1 MSSTSP
7 YQQNDYQAANAFRPY
22 SLPVNDIFNAISAQN
37 KFWDEGAQ
45 RVKSVYDN
53 ALGLDLSIQGNKDIR
68 DQFMKQADQQITKL
82 SSMNLSDPSIQRQ
95 GFNIFQPLFQ
105 DQGVMSDH
113 AATSHISQVMQDANS
128 YKSRDNGKLYS
139 DDNLQYA
146 LQGAN
151 EFKNSTDRMAGLK
164 YMQTA
169 KDYEPYYDYTD
180 DFTKAMKG
188 CNPSSV
194 TTQSPEYSNGQLTGY
209 SNITTDKALSATQVD
224 QCLNSGMSPKGLRQL
239 QIEGWVKYNGH
250 PEVLASDASS
260 YLSGLNNTDSHQLQ
274 ELSVT
279 RKSIADKT
287 GNYAGLTDDQQ
298 KSMLNALDQQ
308 TDQLTDRLDKNS
320 GLVKRLNGKDY
331 SVFNDNY
338 DAYAG
343 SVYTYRTLFAKS
355 QALQYEQKE
364 NKQVADPVQ
373 MMAFK
378 FKHDNDLA
386 ELNHN
391 YAKDIESMKEDGKM
405 NEDMFKY
412 MMKGSNGQWMLR
424 PDIQWQTTNLTGAPD
439 NTPDP
444 TAYSA
449 LQSKVSDF
457 NNMLSTANTKVFN
470 NLIRRAD
477 RDPSL
482 KATLLGGFNYLNG
495 NKYGNDDQA
504 WSSFKNGGNKFALA
518 NGSTGDITQ
527 TSWFKAYSD
536 QNPDDD
542 DVREWKVNTA
552 YANIG
557 AQEMKTRLDLVDKE
571 VIKSINPKAAS
582 IGDLTSSGISNI
594 SPVNIDG
601 KTITP
606 QMVSDAL
613 GGKSNNGLE
622 TKPVWTPSYSEI
634 PGSELGHYENKVFY
648 NSQQVPDDAFE
659 GSLNFNDN
667 QKSLFSM
674 IRNVNGKVGDVSS
687 QISQKR
693 AELLSNLGF
702 SRDRYALTPDDKS
715 PFVQSIRD
723 ILPTVKSISV
733 QSTNFSGGVNVNIP
747 GADQTMVDKLNTQLG
762 LGTGAKLIGDGVVH
776 LDNTN
781 YMVIPQAINNPIMK
795 SVAYQLSTVANTA
808 DYINTPVGQSVKSA
822 QLSIPML
829 IAGKTRNVTIEVVND
844 GPNPEYNLY
853 IDGANTSKPQITATS
868 AYDLL
873 NQFSSLPTKFR

>member
-1 MSSTSP
+1 MPSTSP
-7 YQQNDYQAANAFRPY
+7 YQANDYQAANAFRPY

-194 TTQSPEYSNGQLTGY
+194 TTQSPEYSNGELTGY
-209 SNITTDKALSATQVD
+209 SNLSTTKALSASQVD

-250 PEVLASDASS
+250 PDVLAGDASS
-260 YLSGLNNTDSHQLQ
+260 YLSSLNTVDSDQLQ
-274 ELSVT
+274 NLAVT
-279 RKSIADKT
+279 RKSLVDKS
-287 GNYAGLTDDQQ
+287 GNYAGITDDQQ
-298 KSMLNALDQQ
+298 KSMLNAIDQQ
-308 TDQLTDRLDKNS
+308 TDQLTDRLDKNT

-343 SVYTYRTLFAKS
+343 SVYTYRTLTAKS
-355 QALQYEQKE
+355 LALQYSQRED
-364 NKQVADPVQ
+364 KQVADPVQ
-373 MMAFK
+373 MMNLK
-378 FKHDNDLA
+378 FKHDDNLNT
-386 ELNHN
+386 LNHN
-391 YAKDIESMKEDGKM
+391 FEIGMEQMKEDGKM
-405 NEDMFKY
+405 DEDMFKY

-449 LQSKVSDF
+449 IQGKVSDL
-457 NNMLSTANTKVFN
+457 NNQLATSNTKVWN
-470 NLIRRAD
+470 SLVRRGD

-482 KATLLGGFNYLNG
+482 KAALLGGFNYLNG

-504 WSSFKNGGNKFALA
+504 WSAFKNGGNKFKLPD
-518 NGSTGDITQ
+518 GSMGDITQ
-527 TSWFKAYSD
+527 TSWFKAYSQ

-542 DVREWKVNTA
+542 DIGEWKSNTFA
-552 YANIG
+552 TDMA
-557 AQEMKTRLDLVDKE
+557 AKTLQTRLDLVDKE
-571 VIKSINPKAAS
+571 VIKGIDPKASSINDILTNRLSAVKPVVIQGVTFTPEEVAKVYAGETVKGLKYEENNFGKFFSMNGQDPSEGIAS
-582 IGDLTSSGISNI
+582 IWDKTKSIRDNTSDVLGTIS
-594 SPVNIDG
+594 S
-601 KTITP
+601 
-606 QMVSDAL
+606 
-613 GGKSNNGLE
+613 
-622 TKPVWTPSYSEI
+622 
-634 PGSELGHYENKVFY
+634 
-648 NSQQVPDDAFE
+648 
-659 GSLNFNDN
+659 
-667 QKSLFSM
+667 
-674 IRNVNGKVGDVSS
+674 
-687 QISQKR
+687 KR

-702 SRDRYALTPDDKS
+702 SRDRYALTPDSKS
-715 PFVQSIRD
+715 PWIQSVQDALRGSD
-723 ILPTVKSISV
+723 GKSREGISV
-733 QSTNFSGGVNVNIP
+733 QSTNFSGGVNINIP
-747 GADQTMVDKLNTQLG
+747 GATQDDADKLNTKLG
-762 LGTGAKLIGDGVVH
+762 AGTGAKLVGDGVIHV
-776 LDNTN
+776 DNAS
-781 YMVIPQAINNPIMK
+781 YMVIPQAINNPVMK
-795 SVAYQLSTVANTA
+795 DVAYQLGTIANTT
-808 DYINTPVGQSVKSA
+808 DYVNTPIGQSVKQA
-822 QLSIPML
+822 EMHIPIL
-829 IAGKTRNVTIEVVND
+829 IAGKTRDVTVEVVND
-844 GPNPEYNLY
+844 GPNPEFNLY
-853 IDGANTSKPQITATS
+853 INGANTSKPQITAYS
-868 AYDLL
+868 AYDLI
-873 NQFSSLPTKFR
+873 NQMSSLPTKFR